1 MKKIFI
7 KLVKLLGFEIIDQN
21 KFYSPTLNK
30 ELNEDLKKDLT
41 VSSQKQVSGRFDME
55 TGKGYI
61 NDQEV
66 STDEYVNFANLSQR
80 EKINQYGQTP
90 ITTKSNDYSCLDT
103 YTDYEE
109 DSGSTTYVVT
119 QKSKPTTNTGTNQ
132 EGGVEQAQLASLS
145 LHSSNESG
153 SNWSDELQKR

>member
-1 MKKIFI
+1 MWDI
-7 KLVKLLGFEIIDQN
+7 VR
-21 KFYSPTLNK
+21 
-30 ELNEDLKKDLT
+30 KD
-41 VSSQKQVSGRFDME
+41 
-55 TGKGYI
+55 
-61 NDQEV
+61 
-66 STDEYVNFANLSQR
+66 DEYVNFANLSQR

-90 ITTKSNDYSCLDT
+90 ITTKSNDYSGLDT
-103 YTDYEE
+103 YADYEE

-119 QKSKPTTNTGTNQ
+119 QKSNPTTNTGTNQ